1 MVALFRIVELS
12 QGVILIDDVDISQVP
27 LQLLRS
33 KLAIIPQDPVLLTGS
48 IRFQLDPFE
57 AYSDLEVWS
66 ALEKVNMK
74 DAVKAFPNGLSET
87 IRENGENLSQGQ
99 RQLICIA
106 RALLRQAQVLV
117 VDEGTSAVDPTT
129 DELIQN
135 VLRSEAMSRG
145 TTVLAIAHRLQ
156 TIIDFDRILVLGA
169 GTILE
174 YDTPA
179 KLMTDPESKFSQ
191 MLIESSL

>member
-57 AYSDLEVWS
+57 TYSDLEVWS

-74 DAVKAFPNGLSET
+74 DAVKAFPNGLAET

>member
-1 MVALFRIVELS
+1 MVALFRLVELS

-74 DAVKAFPNGLSET
+74 DAVKAFPNGLAET

-179 KLMTDPESKFSQ
+179 KLMSDPESKFSQ

>member
-57 AYSDLEVWS
+57 TYSDLQVWS

-129 DELIQN
+129 DGLIQN

-179 KLMTDPESKFSQ
+179 KLMSDPESKFSQ

>member
-1 MVALFRIVELS
+1 MVALFRIVEIS
-12 QGVILIDDVDISQVP
+12 QGAILIDDVDISQVP

-48 IRFQLDPFE
+48 VRFQLDPFE
-57 AYSDLEVWS
+57 TYSDLEVWS

-74 DAVKAFPNGLSET
+74 DAVKAFPNGLAET

-179 KLMTDPESKFSQ
+179 KLMSDPESKFSQ
-191 MLIESSL
+191 MLIESDH

>member
-57 AYSDLEVWS
+57 TYSDLEVWS

-179 KLMTDPESKFSQ
+179 KLMSDPESKFSQ

>member
-12 QGVILIDDVDISQVP
+12 QGVILIDDMDISQVP

-57 AYSDLEVWS
+57 AYSNLEVWS
-66 ALEKVNMK
+66 VLEKVNMK
-74 DAVKAFPNGLSET
+74 DTVKAFPNGLAET

-179 KLMTDPESKFSQ
+179 KLMSDPESKFSQ

>member
-1 MVALFRIVELS
+1 MVALFRIVEIS
-12 QGVILIDDVDISQVP
+12 QGAILIDDVDISQVP

-48 IRFQLDPFE
+48 VRFQLDPFGT
-57 AYSDLEVWS
+57 YSDLEVWS

-74 DAVKAFPNGLSET
+74 DAVKAFPNGLAET

-117 VDEGTSAVDPTT
+117 VDEGTSAVDPNCACHRPSTA
-129 DELIQN
+129 DH
-135 VLRSEAMSRG
+135 
-145 TTVLAIAHRLQ
+145 HRL
-156 TIIDFDRILVLGA
+156 R
-169 GTILE
+169 
-174 YDTPA
+174 
-179 KLMTDPESKFSQ
+179 
-191 MLIESSL
+191 

>member
-1 MVALFRIVELS
+1 MVALFRIVEIS
-12 QGVILIDDVDISQVP
+12 QGMILIDDVDISQVP

-48 IRFQLDPFE
+48 VRFQLDPFE
-57 AYSDLEVWS
+57 SYSDLQVWS

-74 DAVKAFPNGLSET
+74 DAVKAFPNGLAET

-129 DELIQN
+129 DDLIQN

-179 KLMTDPESKFSQ
+179 KLMSDPESKFSQ
-191 MLIESSL
+191 MLIESSH

>member
-57 AYSDLEVWS
+57 TYSDLEVWS

-74 DAVKAFPNGLSET
+74 DAVKAFPNGLAET

-179 KLMTDPESKFSQ
+179 KLMSDPESKFSQ